1 MFMAGFGFKYQT
13 LKLIKVRQVVFI
25 LFFAEV
31 SLLEKAKMLFK
42 GNVENETLPEKG
54 WFRTHGSLTLDK
66 VLPTCKYYQSRA
78 ERC

>member
-1 MFMAGFGFKYQT
+1 
-13 LKLIKVRQVVFI
+13 
-25 LFFAEV
+25 
-31 SLLEKAKMLFK
+31 MLFK

-54 WFRTHGSLTLDK
+54 WFRAHGSLTLDK